1 MWGHGVLGMEDK
13 RRPEAA
19 CICDGMVLL
28 GRIFDGGVT
37 NNRLHSYTGHNLGGS
52 LGVSRDRRPARREQ
66 SSLIL
71 VLALW
76 PSAIA

>member
-19 CICDGMVLL
+19 CICDGMILS

-37 NNRLHSYTGHNLGGS
+37 NNRLHSYTVTQDTIWGVLWVFPGTDALPDGS
-52 LGVSRDRRPARREQ
+52 SHL
-66 SSLIL
+66 
-71 VLALW
+71 
-76 PSAIA
+76 